1 MQQTAPRRS
10 NRERSEDTRD
20 RLIEA
25 ARRLFVEK
33 SYAETG
39 TPEIVREAGVTRG
52 ALYHHFADKQALFAA
67 VAEREAESVAREI
80 ETGALDTTSATAAL
94 IDGGAAYLNAMTHPG
109 RTRLLLLDG
118 PAVLGRRR
126 MDEIEDRH
134 GNRTLREGLHAAME
148 AGALRSLPLD
158 ALTGLLAAAFD
169 RAALAIDAGSDADAQ
184 IKALNGLIEGLA
196 TAPAPA
202 PTPAPTRQA

>member
-1 MQQTAPRRS
+1 MQQTPPRRS

-67 VAEREAESVAREI
+67 VAEREAECVAGEI
-80 ETGALDTTSATAAL
+80 ETGALDTISATAAL
-94 IDGGAAYLNAMTHPG
+94 IVGGAAYLRAMAEPG

-118 PAVLGRRR
+118 PAVLGRRQ
-126 MDEIEDRH
+126 MDEIENRH
-134 GNRTLREGLHAAME
+134 GNRTLREGLQAAIE
-148 AGALRSLPLD
+148 AGALRALPLD

-169 RAALAIDAGSDADAQ
+169 RAALAIDAGGDADAQ

-202 PTPAPTRQA
+202 PAP